1 MSDPISTAGIYGSL
15 DGKTPIYNPTARFT
29 VWALSEIYQGTIGEN
44 RYVPKLGDLVK
55 DMDLGLEYKVTAIDP
70 STLLSTLQT
79 INDIQS
85 GDFDNE
91 DLLLGVG
98 PGTQSDTYRVY
109 LDTSVVPHALAV
121 DARLSIAGTMS
132 SYCRIFRG
140 ADLTEGG
147 DVISGMYDT
156 QGNLLSDTVPL
167 ELAFTPAGDNY
178 TIKTIP
184 VCYTMDELPDGEVVT
199 AVVYSNAGHVISKR
213 QLLIE
218 NTAFIRAASSPA
230 RYITGISLECPFLST
245 SDNRLIN
252 LPINVLLTGVNMLGV
267 VHYSDGT
274 VVKMPVDGTKFALLG
289 MDGYVATVVNQQAAL
304 VLRYRLSSDEIVYGH
319 GSGEFP
325 HISES
330 YRIKTAQADGS
341 YSVKLFCYPV
351 WLDSVN
357 GYTLRWYMYNGDRSV
372 VYSVTNLVEISS
384 TGPAFNPIL
393 YGVNQRLS
401 VAINLQQVN
410 GSYRDY
416 RHIQTVEVI
425 LWRVGTDHSDTN
437 WSIAFDVGQNPPFGT
452 VPHYAALE
460 FVNSNL
466 YRLNLSSGAANLTE
480 WLDKLYYRTKPLIDQ
495 QRELQ
500 APEPTHFRLRY
511 GPYDT
516 TYQISEWNTTK
527 QIGTGLS
534 DNATLFI
541 EFIKR
546 TPLTDLQLSV
556 SGVPVWQVPSVP

>member
-109 LDTSVVPHALAV
+109 LDMSVVPHALAV

-147 DVISGMYDT
+147 DVISGIYDT

-199 AVVYSNAGHVISKR
+199 AVVYSSAGHVISKR

-304 VLRYRLSSDEIVYGH
+304 VLRYRLSSDEVVYGH

-437 WSIAFDVGQNPPFGT
+437 WSIAFDIGQNPPFGT

>member
-15 DGKTPIYNPTARFT
+15 DGQTPIYNPTARFT

-109 LDTSVVPHALAV
+109 LDMSVVPHALAV

-147 DVISGMYDT
+147 DVISGIYDT

-167 ELAFTPAGDNY
+167 ELAFTPAGNNY

-199 AVVYSNAGHVISKR
+199 AVVYSSAGHVISKR

-372 VYSVTNLVEISS
+372 VYGVTNLVEISS

-437 WSIAFDVGQNPPFGT
+437 WSIAFDIGQNPPFGT

-534 DNATLFI
+534 DNDTLFI